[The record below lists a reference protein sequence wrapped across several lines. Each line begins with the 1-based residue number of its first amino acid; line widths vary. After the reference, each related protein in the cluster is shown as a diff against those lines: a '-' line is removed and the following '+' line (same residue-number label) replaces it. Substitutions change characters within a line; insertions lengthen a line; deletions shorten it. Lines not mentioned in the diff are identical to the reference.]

1 MKWGRYERDLGK
13 VEELNVNKI
22 FCTKSFGNNFKN
34 SKKKKTQLKTLLYFD
49 ANMPFEMFELTEVS
63 LLLYTVTLLQ
73 AHLECFYVW
82 VVSIML
88 LCTVLSLPLYYSNA
102 DFSTPVPGVNL
113 DAAL

>member
-102 DFSTPVPGVNL
+102 DFSIPVPGVNL